1 MDFSTLF
8 LVFAFG
14 GIFAYVMASIL
25 IVTELQK
32 RGIKINFIFL
42 KMYIIKYAHQY
53 KEITKKETGR
63 VGPLF
68 YLWIISVNV
77 ALVFAVL
84 GLMLR

>member
-1 MDFSTLF
+1 MDYSTFF
-8 LVFAFG
+8 LTIAFG

-25 IVTELQK
+25 IVNELQK

-42 KMYIIKYAHQY
+42 KMFIIKYAHQY

-63 VGPLF
+63 VGQLF
-68 YLWIISVNV
+68 YVWIISVNV
-77 ALVFAVL
+77 ALVCAVL